1 MQDDRAY
8 LRYLDAQPKLM
19 LRPALLVLAPFLA
32 SVPLYVPNARIVRDL
47 GGGTTATDC
56 LVFAFAATCL
66 ALSLALAMFAA
77 KRHAWSGFGVPL
89 TGAAAVGYAVLV
101 ALMWGAVAFGGADGM
116 LFTVIGVGLGA
127 CSIPVIM
134 AWVARYASDAR
145 SVMLHGAL
153 SCMLATALVGAMS
166 LLPAAG
172 AAALGVACAI
182 AGAFAPFAIACRKP
196 QEPAA
201 DAPTSATGFGAAV
214 RNLLSV
220 VWLPLIGL
228 LVCLF
233 VSSSSEFSMGGVP
246 LRSELVGGVL
256 ASALVVALCLVRHRT
271 SFVLLVDKLVVPGL
285 VAVSVVLGSF
295 PAGTSLFALGAVY
308 FFVPMMFLSLFA
320 IASLVTI
327 AAAGE
332 FSLPFVFG
340 SAFFLCN
347 LVTLGGLTLG
357 GGLALSDAMGPFL
370 WVIIC
375 CYFAVVIVNLGYS
388 SWRQLCRPSDDEG
401 DDDAVPKVDP
411 AALEAYRRQRI
422 ERLADERGL
431 TNRERELLDYLSRGY
446 GSSFI
451 AKSLFISDNT
461 ARTHIRNIYR
471 KLGVTSRE
479 ELLSLFN
486 EGQAGAER
494 SA

>member
-1 MQDDRAY
+1 MRDDRAY
-8 LRYLDAQPKLM
+8 LRYLDAQSKLT
-19 LRPALLVLAPFLA
+19 LRPSLLALAPFLA

-47 GGGTTATDC
+47 GSGTAATDC
-56 LVFAFAATCL
+56 LVFAFAAVCL
-66 ALSLALAMFAA
+66 ALSLALALFAA
-77 KRHAWSGFGVPL
+77 KRPAWSGFGRSL
-89 TGAAAVGYAVLV
+89 TGAAAVGYAALV
-101 ALMWGAVAFGGADGM
+101 ALMWGAVVLGSADEI
-116 LFTVIGVGLGA
+116 LFAGVGVGLGA
-127 CSIPVIM
+127 CSTPVIM

-153 SCMLATALVGAMS
+153 SCMLATALVGTMS
-166 LLPAAG
+166 LLPVAG
-172 AAALGVACAI
+172 AAALGVACAL
-182 AGAFAPFAIACRKP
+182 AGAFAPLAIARRKP
-196 QEPAA
+196 QEAA
-201 DAPTSATGFGAAV
+201 VDAPTSAAGFGVAV

-220 VWLPLIGL
+220 VWLPLVGL

-233 VSSSSEFSMGGVP
+233 VSSSSEFSVDGVP

-271 SFVLLVDKLVVPGL
+271 SFVLLVDKLVIPGL

-340 SAFFLCN
+340 SAFFLSN
-347 LVTLGGLTLG
+347 LVTLVGLALG
-357 GGLALSDAMGPFL
+357 GGLALSDAMGPVL
-370 WVIIC
+370 WVAIC
-375 CYFAVVIVNLGYS
+375 CYFAVIIVNLGYS
-388 SWRQLCRPSDDEG
+388 SWRQLCRPSDDESDG
-401 DDDAVPKVDP
+401 AVVPEVDP
-411 AALEAYRRQRI
+411 AALEAYRHQRI
-422 ERLADERGL
+422 ERLADEHGL

-479 ELLSLFN
+479 ELLLLFN
-486 EGQAGAER
+486 ERQPGVEGA
-494 SA
+494 